1 MTPLRPLPLLRLR
14 FPFYYSFA
22 LSHTKRQTHAVIFGA
37 VTQLEWVEQWNA
49 KSVASQKEMQYN
61 HPTPHHTSRYAKAD
75 SNLFREIVSQ
85 FTSPQP
91 FRDWNLLDPWQL
103 LHSLERPLP
112 NSNASRST
120 VGSLSLGNHFV
131 AIVFFSFL
139 MKRNLVTEPS
149 HELNSQ
155 LPHHHL

>member
-1 MTPLRPLPLLRLR
+1 
-14 FPFYYSFA
+14 
-22 LSHTKRQTHAVIFGA
+22 

-75 SNLFREIVSQ
+75 SNVFREIVSQ
-85 FTSPQP
+85 LTSPQP

-112 NSNASRST
+112 NSIASRST
-120 VGSLSLGNHFV
+120 VGSLSPRNHFV
-131 AIVFFSFL
+131 AFFFIIFNEKKS
-139 MKRNLVTEPS
+139 RD
-149 HELNSQ
+149 
-155 LPHHHL
+155 